1 MGVTNARM
9 NHYKG
14 HTQVD
19 EKVKY
24 NFNKLLVD
32 YTVLETSLFKEILLL
47 SQLQREVSAVFT
59 HRKNVRVSNKI
70 QNTIMF

>member
-1 MGVTNARM
+1 M

-24 NFNKLLVD
+24 NFKKLVD
-32 YTVLETSLFKEILLL
+32 YAVLETSLFKEILLI
-47 SQLQREVSAVFT
+47 SQLQRKVCAVFT
-59 HRKNVRVSNKI
+59 HRKKC
-70 QNTIMF
+70 QGY